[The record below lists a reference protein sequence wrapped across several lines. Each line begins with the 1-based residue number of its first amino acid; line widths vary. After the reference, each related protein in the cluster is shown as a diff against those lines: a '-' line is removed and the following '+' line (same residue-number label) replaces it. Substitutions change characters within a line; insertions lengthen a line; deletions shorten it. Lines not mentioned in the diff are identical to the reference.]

1 MKMSKNSILTLFVAG
16 LTLGSLA
23 SGVSASADNNS
34 GYTGSNFETNTSSMG
49 LGSINQSDSKGSVS
63 GKSDAHIQIT
73 NGYLVLE
80 SVPSLGF
87 QSVTAHP
94 GDTVSN
100 KVIDHSNVLDTDSLF
115 GSDQNSQN
123 RELSV
128 QDARNNGSTNES
140 QSGYS
145 VTASLGNFGTYA
157 NNGKWTQLGDDTKS
171 IMGSEQFQ
179 LNLTGKLDTHSSMG
193 NTSVANNQV
202 LTAGNSNALSVL
214 SNDTNGSG
222 RAQESFDKSTL
233 TVPENMPAGNYAASI
248 TWTLSPNANPN
259 VANASQSSGSSQS
272 GK

>member
-1 MKMSKNSILTLFVAG
+1 MRINKHSILTLFATG

-23 SGVSASADNNS
+23 SGVSAFADDNS

-49 LGSINQSDSKGSVS
+49 LGSISQSDSKGSVS

-80 SVPSLGF
+80 AVPSLGF
-87 QSVTAHP
+87 QAVTAHP
-94 GDTVSN
+94 HDTVSN

-115 GSDQNSQN
+115 GNDQNK
-123 RELSV
+123 ELSV

-140 QSGYS
+140 QAGYS
-145 VTASLGNFGTYA
+145 VTASLGDFGTYA
-157 NNGKWTQLGDDTKS
+157 DNGKWTKLSDNTKS

-179 LNLTGKLDTHSSMG
+179 LNLTGKLDTHSSIG
-193 NTSVANNQV
+193 NTLVANNQV
-202 LTAGNSNALSVL
+202 LTAGNGNSLSVL

-259 VANASQSSGSSQS
+259 VANATQNNSSSQA